1 MCLGRGEGPARLSD
15 SRDSRAGRAVAES
28 SSRIIAESSS
38 LGVEIKQSSKAPGCF
53 CCPTQKKLFH
63 DQQRSPNCIEISND
77 VMLFNHKLFPSQVSG
92 WRRKQTNTETEE
104 SRCSG
109 RWAAEIKV
117 KVKAINH
124 LWAPLCPALQC
135 CCLPRRL
142 LWPRCW
148 RQSGTW
154 QSSREHGTA
163 W

>member
-15 SRDSRAGRAVAES
+15 SRDSRVGRAVAES
-28 SSRIIAESSS
+28 SSGIITESSS
-38 LGVEIKQSSKAPGCF
+38 LGVEIKQSSKAHGYF
-53 CCPTQKKLFH
+53 CCPTQKNCFMTSSIVLIALKYKMAQCCSSKLF
-63 DQQRSPNCIEISND
+63 
-77 VMLFNHKLFPSQVSG
+77 LSQVSG

-135 CCLPRRL
+135 CCLPGRL